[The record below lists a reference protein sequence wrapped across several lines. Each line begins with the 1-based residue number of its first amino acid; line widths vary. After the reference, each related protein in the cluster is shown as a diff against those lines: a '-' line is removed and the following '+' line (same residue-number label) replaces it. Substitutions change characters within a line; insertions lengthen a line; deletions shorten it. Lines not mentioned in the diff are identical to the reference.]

1 MAVTVSSSPAG
12 SAGAGTARRPW
23 WRSRTLLLIVAW
35 ASAVSNG
42 LIAVTGATVRVTG
55 SGLGCATW
63 PQCQPG
69 SLIPVSRSGLAAV
82 HQAIEFSNRTL
93 TGVVLITSLATFV
106 LVLLYRPRRRG
117 LILLAA
123 VPPFIVA
130 LQGVWGGFVVLT
142 GLRWW
147 TVAPHLLASLVILF
161 TALAVVN
168 RLSQPAGPAR
178 PVVPPAL
185 RGLVALMLGVLA
197 LLCVAGTLVT
207 AAGPH
212 GGDAATPRL
221 DLPVSALAHLHAG
234 LLYGFLGLLVATGVA
249 FLAVGAPRKLLVRC
263 GVLVVVTLAQATIG
277 LVQYALGVPEV
288 LVVSHVLGA
297 VLLVTAAAGVWFATT
312 IREPE
317 SHACAVAVA
326 VVGER
331 ADRI

>member
-1 MAVTVSSSPAG
+1 MAVTVSNSPAG
-12 SAGAGTARRPW
+12 PAAGTDPAGRPAW
-23 WRSRTLLLIVAW
+23 WRSRTLLLITAW
-35 ASAVSNG
+35 AAAVSNG

-55 SGLGCATW
+55 SGLGCLTW

-69 SLIPVSRSGLAAV
+69 SLIPVSRSGMAAI

-106 LVLLYRPRRRG
+106 LVLLQRPRRSR
-117 LILLAA
+117 LLLLAA
-123 VPPFIVA
+123 VAPFGVL
-130 LQGVWGGFVVLT
+130 LQAVWGGVVVLT

-161 TALAVVN
+161 AALALVR
-168 RLSQPAGPAR
+168 RLYEPDGPAR
-178 PVVPPAL
+178 PVVAGPL
-185 RGLVALMLGVLA
+185 RALVALMMGVLA

-221 DLPVSALAHLHAG
+221 DLPVPALAHLHAG
-234 LLYGFLGLLVATGVA
+234 LLYGFLGLLVATAVA
-249 FLAVGAPRKLLVRC
+249 FLATGAPRRLLVRC
-263 GVLVVVTLAQATIG
+263 GILIAVTLAQATIG

-312 IREPE
+312 VREPV
-317 SHACAVAVA
+317 SPTAAVPVP
-326 VVGER
+326 GEIAAR
-331 ADRI
+331 S

>member
-1 MAVTVSSSPAG
+1 MTVSNSPAG
-12 SAGAGTARRPW
+12 PPAGADAVGRPAW

-35 ASAVSNG
+35 AAAVSNG
-42 LIAVTGATVRVTG
+42 FIAVTGATVRVTG
-55 SGLGCATW
+55 SGLGCRTW

-69 SLIPVSRSGLAAV
+69 SLIPVSRSGLAAI
-82 HQAIEFSNRTL
+82 HQAIEFANRTL

-106 LVLLYRPRRRG
+106 LVLLQRPRRRG
-117 LILLAA
+117 LLLLAA
-123 VPPFIVA
+123 IAPIGVL
-130 LQGVWGGFVVLT
+130 LQAIWGGFVVLT

-161 TALAVVN
+161 AALAVVH
-168 RLSQPAGPAR
+168 RLYESDGPAR
-178 PVVPPAL
+178 PVVPGPL
-185 RGLVALMLGVLA
+185 RALVAVLIAVLA

-234 LLYGFLGLLVATGVA
+234 LLYGFLGLLVATSVA
-249 FLAVGAPRKLLVRC
+249 FLAIGAPRRLLVRC
-263 GVLVVVTLAQATIG
+263 WILVVVTLAQATIG

-297 VLLVTAAAGVWFATT
+297 VLLVTAAAGVWFATSV
-312 IREPE
+312 REPAFTPAIGA
-317 SHACAVAVA
+317 S
-326 VVGER
+326 VGSPAG
-331 ADRI
+331 AD